1 MIQYDK
7 SHYYVDFSNH
17 ENLTNEE
24 KINLDKIQQNY
35 RPIERVDFLIEYKLT
50 GKITAD
56 EFEKMTG
63 LPYNFDM
70 QIKK

>member
-7 SHYYVDFSNH
+7 SHYYIDFSDH
-17 ENLTNEE
+17 DNLTNDE
-24 KINLDKIQQNY
+24 KVALERIQQLY
-35 RPIERVDFLIEYKLT
+35 RPMERVDFLIEYKVY

-63 LPYNFDM
+63 LPYNFGM
-70 QIKK
+70 